1 MDNILAE
8 FFERD
13 FNKLI
18 DEVNLFKDEKD
29 LWKIKGSVK
38 NSAGNLVL
46 HIIGGTNHR
55 IGAVLGNTGYIRD
68 REAEFNKKDVNSVEL
83 VVELHKLVKVV
94 ATTNFFN
101 KGK

>member
-29 LWKIKGSVK
+29 LWKIKGS
-38 NSAGNLVL
+38 
-46 HIIGGTNHR
+46 
-55 IGAVLGNTGYIRD
+55 
-68 REAEFNKKDVNSVEL
+68 
-83 VVELHKLVKVV
+83 
-94 ATTNFFN
+94 
-101 KGK
+101 